1 MIEHIRGRYGVVADV
16 HANLQALNRVLEYL
30 DGANVDAIY
39 CLGDVVGYG
48 GDPEECIRIVRE
60 RCAGTVKGNHDHAV
74 VDPSLRGW
82 FNEHA
87 RRAVERQAELLNQR
101 ELDWLAQLPPT
112 IELDEV
118 TLGHSG
124 FADPARYT
132 YIRDEADA
140 ALEFEAL
147 TTRFGF
153 VGHTHVPGVFIQT
166 DGGEVNW
173 LGLER
178 EEEATE
184 LAEREL
190 VLSPYGRA
198 IINPGA
204 VGQPRDRDPRAA
216 CAVLD
221 LGLDT
226 VHMVRL
232 EYDIAAAQ
240 DAIDRRGF
248 PRFEAARLA
257 MGL

>member
-1 MIEHIRGRYGVVADV
+1 MTEHISGRYGIVADV

-30 DGANVDAIY
+30 DGANVDATY

-48 GDPEECIRIVRE
+48 GDPEECIRVVRE

-82 FNEHA
+82 FNDHA

-101 ELDWLAQLPPT
+101 EIEWLAELPST
-112 IELDEV
+112 IELDGV

-132 YIRDEADA
+132 YIRDEADVA
-140 ALEFEAL
+140 VEFEAL
-147 TTRFGF
+147 TTRYGLI
-153 VGHTHVPGVFIQT
+153 GHTHVPAVFVQT
-166 DGGEVNW
+166 DGGKVSWLNLEHEEDPTEV
-173 LGLER
+173 
-178 EEEATE
+178 
-184 LAEREL
+184 AERDL
-190 VLSPYGRA
+190 VLGTYRRA

-221 LGLDT
+221 LGLD
-226 VHMVRL
+226 VVRMVRVG
-232 EYDIAAAQ
+232 YDIAAAQ
-240 DAIDRRGF
+240 DAIDRRGL

>member
-1 MIEHIRGRYGVVADV
+1 MTKHIRGRYGVIADV
-16 HANLQALNRVLEYL
+16 HANLQALRRALEYL
-30 DGANVDAIY
+30 EGANVDAIV

-60 RCAGTVKGNHDHAV
+60 RCAGTVKGNHDQAV

-87 RRAVERQAELLNQR
+87 RRAVERQAELLGQR
-101 ELDWLAQLPPT
+101 ELDWLAGLPST
-112 IELDEV
+112 IELDGV

-132 YIRDEADA
+132 YIRDEADV

-147 TTRFGF
+147 TTRYGLI
-153 VGHTHVPGVFIQT
+153 GHTHVPAVFAQA
-166 DGGEVNW
+166 DGGEVSW
-173 LGLER
+173 IGLGP
-178 EEEATE
+178 EAGT
-184 LAEREL
+184 AEVAARDL
-190 VLSPYGRA
+190 VLGSYDRA

-221 LGLDT
+221 LSLDS
-226 VHMVRL
+226 VRMVRL

-240 DAIDRRGF
+240 DAIDRRGL

>member
-1 MIEHIRGRYGVVADV
+1 MTELARARYGVVADV
-16 HANLQALNRVLEYL
+16 HANLQALTRALEYL
-30 DGANVDAIY
+30 DGASVDAIY

-60 RCAGTVKGNHDHAV
+60 RCTGTVRGNHDHAV

-87 RRAVERQAELLNQR
+87 RRAVECQAELLGQL
-101 ELDWLAQLPPT
+101 ELAWLAELPPT
-112 IELDEV
+112 IDLDGV
-118 TLGHSG
+118 ILGHSG
-124 FADPARYT
+124 FADPGRYR

-140 ALEFEAL
+140 AVEFEAL
-147 TTRFGF
+147 ATRYGLI
-153 VGHTHVPGVFIQT
+153 GHTHVPAVFAQT
-166 DGGEVNW
+166 ADGEISRVDLDSEEDATEVD
-173 LGLER
+173 ER
-178 EEEATE
+178 EV
-184 LAEREL
+184 
-190 VLSPYGRA
+190 VLGPYRRA

-221 LGLDT
+221 LGSDT
-226 VHMVRL
+226 VRMVRL
-232 EYDIAAAQ
+232 KYDIAAAQ
-240 DAIDRRGF
+240 DAIDRRGL

>member
-1 MIEHIRGRYGVVADV
+1 MTERRPARYGVVADV
-16 HANLQALNRVLEYL
+16 HANLQALTRAVQYL
-30 DGANVDAIY
+30 DDARVDAIY

-48 GDPEECIRIVRE
+48 GDPEDCIRIIRE
-60 RCAGTVKGNHDHAV
+60 RCAGTVRGNHDHAV

-87 RRAVERQAELLNQR
+87 RQAIERQAELLGQP
-101 ELDWLAQLPPT
+101 ELAWLAELPST
-112 IELDEV
+112 IDLDGV

-124 FADPARYT
+124 FVNPGRYR
-132 YIRDEADA
+132 YISDEADA
-140 ALEFEAL
+140 LVEFEAL
-147 TTRFGF
+147 ATRYGL
-153 VGHTHVPGVFIQT
+153 VGHTHVPAVFAQT
-166 DGGEVNW
+166 ADGEINRVDVEGGEDAAAVDKCEVP
-173 LGLER
+173 LG
-178 EEEATE
+178 
-184 LAEREL
+184 
-190 VLSPYGRA
+190 PYCRT

-221 LGLDT
+221 LGSDT
-226 VHMVRL
+226 VRMVRL

-240 DAIDRRGF
+240 DAIGRRGL

>member
-1 MIEHIRGRYGVVADV
+1 MTEHVRGRYGIVADV

-30 DGANVDAIY
+30 DGAHVDAVY

-48 GDPEECIRIVRE
+48 GSPEECIRIVRE

-87 RRAVERQAELLNQR
+87 RRAVERQAELLGPQ
-101 ELDWLAQLPPT
+101 ELDWLAELPPT
-112 IELDEV
+112 IELAEV

-124 FADPARYT
+124 FADPARYV

-147 TTRFGF
+147 TTRYGF
-153 VGHTHVPGVFIQT
+153 IGHTHVPAVFAET
-166 DGGEVNW
+166 DGGEVSW
-173 LGLER
+173 VDLER
-178 EEEATE
+178 DEEATE
-184 LAEREL
+184 VAENDL
-190 VLSPYGRA
+190 LLGPYRRA

-204 VGQPRDRDPRAA
+204 VGQPRDRDSRAA

-221 LGLDT
+221 LGSDT
-226 VHMVRL
+226 VRMVRL

-240 DAIDRRGF
+240 DAIDRRGL
-248 PRFEAARLA
+248 PLFEAARLA

>member
-1 MIEHIRGRYGVVADV
+1 MTEHTPARYGVVADV
-16 HANLQALNRVLEYL
+16 HANLQALTRAVQYL
-30 DGANVDAIY
+30 DDAGVDAIY

-48 GDPEECIRIVRE
+48 GDPEDCIRIIRE
-60 RCAGTVKGNHDHAV
+60 RCAGTVRGNHDHAV
-74 VDPSLRGW
+74 VEPSLRGR

-87 RRAVERQAELLNQR
+87 RRAVERQAELLGEA
-101 ELDWLAQLPPT
+101 ELVWLAELPPT
-112 IELDEV
+112 IDLDGV

-124 FADPARYT
+124 FANPSRYR
-132 YIRDEADA
+132 YIHGEADA
-140 ALEFEAL
+140 VVEFEAL
-147 TTRFGF
+147 ATRYGL
-153 VGHTHVPGVFIQT
+153 VGHTHVPAVFAQT
-166 DGGEVNW
+166 ADGEISRVDVDNAEDAAAVD
-173 LGLER
+173 ER
-178 EEEATE
+178 EVP
-184 LAEREL
+184 LNQYR
-190 VLSPYGRA
+190 RA

-221 LGLDT
+221 LGSDT

-240 DAIDRRGF
+240 DAIDRRGL